1 MVVRGL
7 LHLREKSIV
16 VRLLV
21 SVRLL
26 VVGVRP
32 SVCVAADAANS
43 IRQENNGDSHQS
55 QCNTHLRYLRKAYF
69 EDDIDLTKR
78 FA

>member
-7 LHLREKSIV
+7 LHLRDKSIV

-43 IRQENNGDSHQS
+43 IRQKNNEECHQS
-55 QCNTHLRYLRKAYF
+55 
-69 EDDIDLTKR
+69 
-78 FA
+78 